1 MMNKMTHQCPI
12 CKTDLKISELTCTK
26 CGTILKGDFQGC
38 DFCNLTEEDHDFIKV
53 FLRTHGSIKEV
64 EKELGISY
72 PTVKNRLNQIIS
84 NLGIKA
90 KIAPNKEE
98 RLEILDRLEKGVIT
112 LQQALSL
119 LGGRK

>member
-1 MMNKMTHQCPI
+1 MERIINQCPI
-12 CKTDLKISELTCTK
+12 CKSELRISELTCTK
-26 CGTILKGDFQGC
+26 CGTVLKGDFEGC
-38 DFCNLTEEDHDFIKV
+38 DFCKVSREDQDFIKV

-84 NLGIKA
+84 ALGIKT
-90 KIAPNKEE
+90 KESLNKEE
-98 RLEILDRLEKGVIT
+98 RLEILERLEKGELT

-119 LGGRK
+119 LEGKK

>member
-1 MMNKMTHQCPI
+1 MINQCPI
-12 CKTDLKISELTCTK
+12 CKSELKISELTCTK

-38 DFCNLTEEDHDFIKV
+38 DFCKLPEEDLNFIKV
-53 FLRTHGSIKEV
+53 FLKSHGSIKEV

-84 NLGIKA
+84 SLGIETKGSLD
-90 KIAPNKEE
+90 KME
-98 RLEILDRLEKGVIT
+98 RLEILDRLEKGELT

-119 LGGRK
+119 LEKKK